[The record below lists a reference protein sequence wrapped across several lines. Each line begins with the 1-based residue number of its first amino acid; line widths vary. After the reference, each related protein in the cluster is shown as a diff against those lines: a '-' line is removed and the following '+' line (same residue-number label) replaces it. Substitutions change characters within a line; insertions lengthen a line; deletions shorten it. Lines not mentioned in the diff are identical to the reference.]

1 MAQRLHGLV
10 ALASAT
16 LLMACVNPTSTPVP
30 AGAQRMNASEI
41 GALFEHP
48 IQLDSA
54 VHGGLTYR
62 FTPGGELAV
71 QMRLLVLR
79 WKGGWRVANDGLCL
93 WLQGDRWSCG
103 ALYRL
108 GGGRYYFDLPHQGQ
122 DYNTLTVRP

>member
-30 AGAQRMNASEI
+30 AGAHRMNASEI
-41 GALFEHP
+41 GALFKHP

-62 FTPGGELAV
+62 FTPGGDLAV

-79 WKGGWRVANDGLCL
+79 WKGGWRVADDGLCL

-122 DYNTLTVRP
+122 DYNTLTVRR

>member
-16 LLMACVNPTSTPVP
+16 LLTACVTPTSNPVP

-62 FTPGGELAV
+62 FRPDGELAV

-79 WKGGWRVANDGLCL
+79 LKGGWRVANDGLCL
-93 WLQGDRWSCG
+93 WLQGDRWGVARCTKWAAAATTSIF
-103 ALYRL
+103 RTR
-108 GGGRYYFDLPHQGQ
+108 GR
-122 DYNTLTVRP
+122 TTTR